1 MSFVVSVAWVC
12 NKQRNKTVTT
22 TRNSFFIGKNPMYRK
37 PSIKPPGGGLIFFK
51 QFWGGGGLKERGGL
65 FNVAK
70 RITCSK
76 NSGWHFQ
83 LAFTACLPA
92 ALKIKNY
99 LAIELS
105 FLLLKFLSRE
115 GCSLEFSSTG
125 ERFLED
131 GLVVPGRYT
140 ALSNDKKMVTI
151 LHRELE
157 RKVEKVKHMKLVVM
171 RPKTKNNMNFQPE

>member
-1 MSFVVSVAWVC
+1 MTLPLNYIFVL
-12 NKQRNKTVTT
+12 
-22 TRNSFFIGKNPMYRK
+22 
-37 PSIKPPGGGLIFFK
+37 PS
-51 QFWGGGGLKERGGL
+51 
-65 FNVAK
+65 
-70 RITCSK
+70 
-76 NSGWHFQ
+76 
-83 LAFTACLPA
+83 

-125 ERFLED
+125 ARFLED

-157 RKVEKVKHMKLVVM
+157 REVEKVKHMKLEVM